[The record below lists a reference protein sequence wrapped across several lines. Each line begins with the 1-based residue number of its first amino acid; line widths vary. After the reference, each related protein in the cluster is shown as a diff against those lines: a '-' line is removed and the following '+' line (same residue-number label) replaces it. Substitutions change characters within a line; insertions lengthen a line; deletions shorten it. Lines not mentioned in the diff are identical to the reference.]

1 MRVGSLLISHTNF
14 FPLPKVVDRMDTRY
28 RTHNELVNRIL
39 VLLHSHNLGRFW
51 SNPTGAVKT
60 ANGHFQRYGLVGSS
74 DIIGISSKG
83 IFTAIEIKTGETS
96 IQSKHQKNFEKMIKS
111 NHGYYFLVRSE
122 DEFDNLKIVLSN

>member
-1 MRVGSLLISHTNF
+1 
-14 FPLPKVVDRMDTRY
+14 MDTRY

-51 SNPTGAVKT
+51 NNPTGAVKT

-96 IQSKHQKNFEKMIKS
+96 VQSKHQKNFQRMIES
-111 NHGYYFLVRSE
+111 NHGYYFLIRSE
-122 DEFDNLKIVLSN
+122 EQFNIISEVLNGNVTIRTI